1 MLWLFLSY
9 SYLTLLILLYHKK
22 TNYMKS
28 NFFLFAFILISSFCY
43 SQEYEI
49 SGKVTEAQTGLA
61 LPGANVSVK
70 DGTIQTTADMDGN
83 FKISKIPSGS
93 TLVVTYVGFADYEF
107 KVTKNETVNFKLA
120 SDQKTLEEVVVIGYG
135 SQKKREVTGAVG
147 IVSSK
152 TLDELRPVKIE
163 QALQGTVSGV
173 NVTTQGGRPGANLD
187 VRIRGIGTNGDNKP
201 TFIVDGTIMGDIG
214 LLSPNDI
221 ETITVLKDAQAAIY
235 GTIGANGV
243 ILITTKTGKKNSK
256 TKISYNT
263 YFGTQETTRKL
274 PLLNA
279 TEYALLLNESYANNG
294 SAIPFPNVSNLG
306 KGTDW
311 QDLVFDS
318 GAQIVSHD
326 LSASGGSEKITYSVS
341 GSHLDQGGI
350 VGGDKSNFLRN
361 TARVSLNA
369 DLSDKLKIQTN
380 AIYSYTSS
388 RTFNEN
394 ALGSVLFNA
403 INTPAIYNPYDANGD
418 FTLLPSG
425 DVNVPGSNLGN
436 EIINPL
442 AQLDNT
448 YNSYNLKKLNGSFAV
463 NYEVIKGLIVTGR
476 IGFETSNS
484 EGKTFNKMVS
494 YGGSKVFNNVRS
506 SVNQNAI
513 NDNSYTFDLF
523 ATYTKTLGENHNF
536 TLTGGQ
542 TVSKE
547 YGNGLFATGFDV
559 PNNTWENADISLTT
573 GALNSKYNSSYTYDE
588 RRLSHFA
595 RLQYDYKGK
604 YLISGM
610 IRRDLSTKF
619 GPENQVAYF
628 PSVTGGWVI
637 SDEDFF
643 GEAKTLNF
651 LKLRASYGSLGNDK
665 IRTGAYFSGL
675 GGEATYVFDGNL
687 VNGVAMGILANPDV
701 KWEDAKK
708 FDVGLDFRLF
718 NDKVEIA
725 TDYFIDVR
733 KDLLIPDVPV
743 SSTTGIAGP
752 GALLPVINAGDVS
765 NKGFEFAIS
774 YKDNFSE
781 NFSFNINYN
790 VTFINNEVTKVNNG
804 TGFLEGGL
812 FGTST
817 ITSRMQKGHAMGY
830 FYGYKTDGIFQNQAE
845 VDAHP
850 SQLGLGAEAKP
861 GDLRFVDVNGDGKL
875 DANDRTDIG
884 DPIPDAT
891 MGLNITLNYKGFDFT
906 AYAFA
911 SIGNDM
917 ARAYER
923 TLNDVNRSN
932 YQLGRWTGEGSTN
945 SIPRVTTG
953 TTTNNVFSDYFIE
966 DASYL
971 RIQNVQ
977 LGYTL
982 DGAFT
987 EKAGISK
994 VRLYA
999 GVNNLY
1005 TFTKY
1010 MGYDPGASSGN
1021 PIGGGVDNGFYP
1033 IPRTYMFGLNVNF

>member
-1 MLWLFLSY
+1 
-9 SYLTLLILLYHKK
+9 
-22 TNYMKS
+22 MKS

-61 LPGANVSVK
+61 LPGATVAVK
-70 DGTIQTTADMDGN
+70 NGTNQTTADMDGN
-83 FKISKIPSGS
+83 FKITKVPSGA
-93 TLVVTYVGFADYEF
+93 TLVVTYIGFLDKEF
-107 KVTKNETVNFKLA
+107 KVMKNETLNVQL
-120 SDQKTLEEVVVIGYG
+120 SPDQKSLEEVVVIGYG

-147 IVSSK
+147 IVTSK
-152 TLDELRPVKIE
+152 NIEDLKPIKIE

-173 NVTTQGGRPGANLD
+173 NVTTQGGRPGAGLD
-187 VRIRGIGTNGDNKP
+187 IRIRGIGTNGDNAP
-201 TFIVDGTIMGDIG
+201 TIIVDGTIMNDIG
-214 LLSPNDI
+214 LINPNDV
-221 ETITVLKDAQAAIY
+221 ESLTVLKDAQAAIY

-256 TKISYNT
+256 AKISYNT
-263 YFGTQETTRKL
+263 YFGTQEASRKL

-294 SAIPFPNVSNLG
+294 NAIPFPNVSGLG
-306 KGTDW
+306 RGTDW
-311 QDLVFDS
+311 QDLVLDS
-318 GAQIVSHD
+318 GAPIVSHD
-326 LSASGGSEKITYSVS
+326 IGVSGGSDKITYNVS
-341 GSHLDQGGI
+341 GSHLDQNGI
-350 VGGDKSNFLRN
+350 VGNDKSNFLRN

-369 DLSDKLKIQTN
+369 DVSDKLKIQAN
-380 AIYSYTSS
+380 AMYSYTSS
-388 RTFNEN
+388 KTFSEN

-403 INTPAIYNPYDANGD
+403 INTPAIFKPYDANGD

-425 DVNVPGSNLGN
+425 DVNIPGSNLGN

-448 YNSYNLKKLNGSFAV
+448 YNSYNLKKINGNFAV
-463 NYEVIKGLIVTGR
+463 NYEIIKDLVITGR
-476 IGFETSNS
+476 IGFETYNS
-484 EGKTFNKMVS
+484 KGKTFNKLVS
-494 YGGSKVFNNVRS
+494 YGGSKVFNNPRS

-513 NDNSYTFDLF
+513 NENSYTFDLF
-523 ATYTKTLGENHNF
+523 ATYKKSFAENHNF

-542 TVSKE
+542 TVFKE
-547 YGNGLFATGFDV
+547 YGNGLYATGFDV
-559 PNNTWENADISLTT
+559 PNNIWENADISLTSGT
-573 GALNSKYNSSYTYDE
+573 QNTKTNSTYNKDE

-610 IRRDLSTKF
+610 FRRDMSTRF

-637 SDEDFF
+637 SDEAFF
-643 GEAKTLNF
+643 GTPKFLNF
-651 LKLRASYGSLGNDK
+651 AKLRASYGSLGNDR
-665 IRTGAYFSGL
+665 IGQGAYTQLLTGQGSYL
-675 GGEATYVFDGNL
+675 FDNTL
-687 VNGVAMGILANPDV
+687 TNGVAQGILANPDV
-701 KWEDAKK
+701 KWEAAKK
-708 FDVGLDFRLF
+708 FDVGFDFKLW
-718 NDKVEIA
+718 NEKIEIA
-725 TDYFIDVR
+725 TDYFIDTR
-733 KDLLIPDVPV
+733 TDLLVLDVPV
-743 SSTTGIAGP
+743 SAITGIAGS
-752 GALLPVINAGDVS
+752 GGRLPVVNAGDVKNS
-765 NKGFEFAIS
+765 GFEFAIT
-774 YKDNFSE
+774 YKDQLSDD
-781 NFSFNINYN
+781 FSFNVNYN
-790 VTFINNEVTKVNNG
+790 VTFLKNEVTRVENG
-804 TGFLEGGL
+804 TGFLESGL

-817 ITSRMQKGHAMGY
+817 RTSRMEAGHALGY

-875 DANDRTDIG
+875 DAKDRTDIG

-891 MGLNITLNYKGFDFT
+891 MGLNISLNYKGFDFV

-917 ARAYER
+917 VRAYER
-923 TLNDVNRSN
+923 TLNDVNHLN
-932 YQLGRWTGEGSTN
+932 YRLDRWTGEGSTN
-945 SIPRVTTG
+945 SVPRATVGTTG
-953 TTTNNVFSDYFIE
+953 NNNFSDYFVE

-982 DGAFT
+982 DSNFT

-994 VRLYA
+994 VRIYA

-1033 IPRTYMFGLNVNF
+1033 IPRTYMFGVNVNF

>member
-1 MLWLFLSY
+1 
-9 SYLTLLILLYHKK
+9 
-22 TNYMKS
+22 MKS

-70 DGTIQTTADMDGN
+70 NGTNQITADLDGN
-83 FKISKIPSGS
+83 FKISKVPSGS
-93 TLVVTYVGFADYEF
+93 TLVVTYVGFINYEF
-107 KVTKNETVNFKLA
+107 KVTKNETVNFQL
-120 SDQKTLEEVVVIGYG
+120 SPDQKSLEEVVVIGYG

-152 TLDELRPVKIE
+152 TLEELRPVKIE

-173 NVTTQGGRPGANLD
+173 NVTTQGGRPGAFLD

-201 TFIVDGTIMGDIG
+201 TFIVDGNIIQDIG

-221 ETITVLKDAQAAIY
+221 ESITVLKDAQAAIY

-256 TKISYNT
+256 ARISYNT
-263 YFGTQETTRKL
+263 YFGSQETSRKL

-294 SAIPFPNVSNLG
+294 NPIPFTNVSGLG

-311 QDLVFDS
+311 QDEVIDS
-318 GAQIVSHD
+318 GVPIVSHEI
-326 LSASGGSEKITYSVS
+326 SAAGGSDKITYSVS

-350 VGGDKSNFLRN
+350 IGGHKSNFLRN
-361 TARVSLNA
+361 TARISLNA
-369 DLSDKLKIQTN
+369 DISDKLKIQTN
-380 AIYSYTSS
+380 AMYLYTSS
-388 RTFNEN
+388 RTFSEN

-403 INTPAIYNPYDANGD
+403 INTPAIFSPYDADGN
-418 FTLLPSG
+418 FTVLPSG
-425 DVNVPGSNLGN
+425 DATIPGSYLGN

-442 AQLDNT
+442 AQLNNT
-448 YNSYNLKKLNGSFAV
+448 YNSYNLKRISGSFAA
-463 NYEVIKGLIVTGR
+463 NYEIIKDLIITGR
-476 IGFETSNS
+476 VGFETSNS
-484 EGKTFNKMVS
+484 EGRTFNMLVN
-494 YGGSKVFNNVRS
+494 YGGGKVFNNPRS

-523 ATYTKTLGENHNF
+523 ATYKKTFAENHNF

-542 TVSKE
+542 TVFKE
-547 YGNGLFATGFDV
+547 YGNGLYATGFDV
-559 PNNTWENADISLTT
+559 PNNIWQNADISLTT
-573 GALNSKYNSSYTYDE
+573 GSQDAKTSGSSNYDE

-610 IRRDLSTKF
+610 IRRDMSTKF

-637 SDEDFF
+637 SDEAFF
-643 GEAKTLNF
+643 GSPKVLNF
-651 LKLRASYGSLGNDK
+651 AKLRASYGALGNDK
-665 IRTGAYFSGL
+665 ILNGAYTQLL
-675 GGEATYVFDGNL
+675 GGQGTYLFNNTL
-687 VNGVAMGILANPDV
+687 TNGVAQGILANPDV
-701 KWEDAKK
+701 KWEAAKK
-708 FDVGLDFRLF
+708 FDVGFDFKLL
-718 NDKVEIA
+718 NEKIEIA
-725 TDYFIDVR
+725 TDYFIDTR
-733 KDLLIPDVPV
+733 KDLLLLDVPV
-743 SSTTGIAGP
+743 SSITGIAGS
-752 GALLPVINAGDVS
+752 GSRLPVVNAGDVKNS
-765 NKGFEFAIS
+765 GFEFAIG
-774 YKDNFSE
+774 YKDQLSDD
-781 NFSFNINYN
+781 FSFNVNYN
-790 VTFINNEVTKVNNG
+790 VTFLKNEVTKVNNG
-804 TGFLEGGL
+804 TGFIEGGL
-812 FGTST
+812 FGTAT
-817 ITSRMQKGHAMGY
+817 RTSRMEAGHAMGY

-884 DPIPDAT
+884 DPVPDAT
-891 MGLNITLNYKGFDFT
+891 MGLNISLNYKGFDFV

-917 ARAYER
+917 VRAYER
-923 TLNDVNRSN
+923 TLNDVNHLN
-932 YQLGRWTGEGSTN
+932 YRLDRWTGEGSTN
-945 SIPRVTTG
+945 SVPRATVGTTG
-953 TTTNNVFSDYFIE
+953 NNNFSDYFVE

-982 DGAFT
+982 DPNFT

-994 VRLYA
+994 VRIYA

-1010 MGYDPGASSGN
+1010 MGYDPGASNGN

-1033 IPRTYMFGLNVNF
+1033 IPRTYMFGVNVNF